1 MHATFEP
8 AQPNHPARARST
20 SIAWITRVAGLA
32 VIYVVTGRISLAF
45 ASLHQSAS
53 PVWPPSGIA
62 LAAVILYGARV
73 WPAIFVGAFLV
84 NVLTI
89 DSALASIGI
98 AAGNTLEALVG
109 GWLVARFARGSEAF
123 ETASTVL
130 RFVFFGGLVAP
141 IVSATFGVASLGL
154 GGLVEWER
162 FGPIWL
168 TWWIGNMVGVIL
180 VAPILLIWSGAR
192 PRDRRDLAMLGET
205 AAAVAVVTL
214 VALLVFGGVLPPPF
228 DRYPS
233 FFICFPPL
241 LWPVFRLGRPGTV
254 AALGALAGVAL
265 AGTVAGHGPFAQF
278 DLNTSLLLVQLFTGT
293 IAVMNLVLAS
303 LVGERS
309 RASVALRRN
318 ERELSSQLHEIED
331 LYRTAPVG
339 LCLLDQDLRYVR
351 INSCLAEING
361 LPVSAH
367 LGCTVRDVV
376 PDLADRAETF
386 MREVLATGRPVLDH
400 EIESRDEIRPGV
412 KRSWLESYYPVRG
425 VDGMVD
431 GVSCVVQDI
440 TALKE
445 AETLAR
451 AERRLELEAQ
461 AHSRVEAEVAAAVE
475 SERLRLGTE
484 LHEGLGQELAG
495 IAYLMAAL
503 HRTLRGAASEQA
515 ASEAM
520 RLEDMITRSI
530 ERTRVLAKAFYPVE
544 METLGLVG
552 SLEEMAYNAMR
563 SFDVRCRVHA
573 DLESGTSDL

>member
-1 MHATFEP
+1 
-8 AQPNHPARARST
+8 
-20 SIAWITRVAGLA
+20 
-32 VIYVVTGRISLAF
+32 
-45 ASLHQSAS
+45 
-53 PVWPPSGIA
+53 
-62 LAAVILYGARV
+62 
-73 WPAIFVGAFLV
+73 
-84 NVLTI
+84 
-89 DSALASIGI
+89 
-98 AAGNTLEALVG
+98 
-109 GWLVARFARGSEAF
+109 
-123 ETASTVL
+123 
-130 RFVFFGGLVAP
+130 
-141 IVSATFGVASLGL
+141 
-154 GGLVEWER
+154 
-162 FGPIWL
+162 
-168 TWWIGNMVGVIL
+168 
-180 VAPILLIWSGAR
+180 
-192 PRDRRDLAMLGET
+192 
-205 AAAVAVVTL
+205 
-214 VALLVFGGVLPPPF
+214 
-228 DRYPS
+228 
-233 FFICFPPL
+233 
-241 LWPVFRLGRPGTV
+241 
-254 AALGALAGVAL
+254 
-265 AGTVAGHGPFAQF
+265 
-278 DLNTSLLLVQLFTGT
+278 
-293 IAVMNLVLAS
+293 
-303 LVGERS
+303 
-309 RASVALRRN
+309 VALRRN

-573 DLESGTSDL
+573 DLESGASDLRGSMAIQLFRIAEEAIYYEVKLGCAREIEISVAVDDDKFVLTVTSDGEGVPSDLEHVQSAGLRMMQYRAGIIGGELDVRSPLTGGTLVRCSAPLSTGRPLTAH